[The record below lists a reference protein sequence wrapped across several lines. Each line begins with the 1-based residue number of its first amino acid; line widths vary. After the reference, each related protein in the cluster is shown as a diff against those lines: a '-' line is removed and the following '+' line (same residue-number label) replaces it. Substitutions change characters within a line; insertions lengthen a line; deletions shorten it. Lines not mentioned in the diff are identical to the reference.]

1 MTLFEQLEQNKGTI
15 SSALGK
21 ELAKK
26 VLNGNTE
33 ILSEAINYTS
43 FDPHNKKAKSI
54 RAGAAKI
61 IEKVAEK
68 KPELVA
74 PYLGRLLPAL
84 DMPEPQTRWMIILA
98 FGYCVK
104 DKPKLALKGIDFAKS
119 YIEKNQGVCLTGAAH
134 VYLGHAGAYS
144 PKEAKKVLPVLL
156 DALQNA
162 SVNEV
167 DWIIEAFVM
176 ICDKLSKHDKEVILN
191 YAKIHLDPPKKSTV
205 KRIEKLMK
213 KIDTAKKMKNGD
225 N

>member
-1 MTLFEQLEQNKGTI
+1 MTTLELLKQNKGTV

-21 ELAKK
+21 ELAQK
-26 VLNGNTE
+26 VLNGNTD

-43 FDPHNKKAKSI
+43 FDPGNKKAKSI

-74 PYLGRLLPAL
+74 PYLNQLLPAL

-104 DKPKLALKGIDFAKS
+104 DNPKFSLKGIGFAKS
-119 YIEKNQGVCLTGAAH
+119 YIEENQGVCLTGAAH

-144 PKEAKKVLPVLL
+144 PKEAEKVLPVLL
-156 DALQNA
+156 GALQNA

-167 DWIIEAFVM
+167 DWIIEAFIM
-176 ICDKLSKHDKEVILN
+176 ICDKLSKPDKEVILN
-191 YAKIHLDPPKKSTV
+191 YAKVYLDAPKKSTV
-205 KRIEKLMK
+205 KRVEKLMK
-213 KIDTAKKMKNGD
+213 KIKEGNI
-225 N
+225 